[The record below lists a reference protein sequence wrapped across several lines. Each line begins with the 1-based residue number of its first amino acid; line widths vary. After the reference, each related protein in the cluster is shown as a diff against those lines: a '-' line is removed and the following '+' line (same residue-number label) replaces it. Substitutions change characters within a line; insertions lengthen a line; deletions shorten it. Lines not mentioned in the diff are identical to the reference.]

1 MVPLFF
7 LLMAKKGEKMKEK
20 WYLQT
25 KKADFNNIAE
35 KYNIS
40 PIVSRI
46 IRNRDIVDDSDINN
60 YLNGTIDE
68 LNSPWLFKDMDKA
81 VDILKIKISQENKI
95 RIICDYDVDGICSG
109 FILHQCLL
117 NLGANVDIVI
127 PHRIKD
133 GYGINERLIKEA
145 SEDCVDTIL
154 TCDNGIAAIDQVK
167 YAKELGMTV
176 VITDHHEVVYKE
188 ENGERK
194 YILPDADAVV
204 NHKQKDCGY
213 PFKELCGAMVA
224 YQLMSALYDLMS
236 EGSMY
241 IKKMLPYAA
250 MATVCDVVEL
260 QGENRIVVK
269 EGIKMLKTCNDVGIN
284 ALIEQCNINKNAI
297 DSYHFGFIIGPCLN
311 ASGRLETAKIAIKL
325 LEEQNKEAAKELA
338 EKLRKLNEERKE
350 MTENGTIKATEMA
363 ENSDNKVLVIYLKDC
378 HESVAG
384 IIAGR
389 VREKFNKPTIV
400 LTDAEDGVK
409 GSGRSI
415 EEYNM
420 YEELS
425 KVREVF
431 TKFGGHKMAAG
442 VSLKQENIENLR
454 KKLNENCNLTEEDLY
469 LKVWIDMQLPLEYVT
484 IELIDQLTLLA
495 PFGKGNEKPVF
506 AEKNL
511 KIRKMQILGK
521 KGNVIRLDIENS
533 NGYRMTAML
542 FSRVMEFMSFVK
554 EKFGQEEIN
563 KALVGQKNDIEIMVT
578 YYPKINEYNGNTQ
591 IQIIIDRF
599 C

>member
-1 MVPLFF
+1 
-7 LLMAKKGEKMKEK
+7 MKEK

>member
-1 MVPLFF
+1 
-7 LLMAKKGEKMKEK
+7 MAKKGEKMKEK

-46 IRNRDIVDDSDINN
+46 IRNRDIVEDSEINN

-442 VSLKQENIENLR
+442 VSLKKENIENLR

-521 KGNVIRLDIENS
+521 KGNVLRLDIENS